1 MKAKVNGDE
10 WELPDGASI
19 GDVMRRL
26 GAPTAGIAVAHEGA
40 LVPRASWPDTPVKDG
55 DSIEVLTAVQG
66 G

>member
-26 GAPTAGIAVAHEGA
+26 GAPTAGIAVAHEGE